1 MDDAISLRT
10 PGDGR
15 TTTTPA
21 FMRDGLVRD
30 LLVLRDC
37 LRSAGLNP
45 SSFAAPVALAL
56 GVGLFEAA
64 GVWLLIPLTQG
75 LMTAD
80 YGFLRDLPAVR
91 RLTPFLPS
99 LETASGGTLFA
110 GLVLTVFAVFVAK
123 NVMQYGS
130 AATVALI
137 VRRFANNTRKLL
149 FARCLRFGK
158 LFFDGTNSGYLQGVL
173 INHTDKLATRLG
185 DLQQFFTHL
194 FTSAAYLAVM
204 LNISAKLTLMVLV
217 LFPVMHYSFE
227 WLMQQLRLASQSFAG
242 SQGDLS
248 RKIANVLTCRPLVKA
263 NAMEARELAAMGE
276 ISDRVEKFEF
286 SIDRRVLLILP
297 IQEIIVM
304 ALILFLISSMALI
317 VKAQGPVRI
326 PSFLIFFYV
335 LRRAAVSFG
344 QMTSMK
350 ASLATVKGPLAEI
363 QSLMDDAGKHVVAEG
378 TKSFPGLASE
388 IRCVDLRF
396 SYSDRKPALCGVSMT
411 VRKGE
416 TTAIVGPSGAG
427 KTTIISLLSRFY
439 DCPPGSIL
447 VDGEDIRGFSL
458 RSLAPHF
465 ALVGQDTLLFDDT
478 LRNNMAYGLEGPVSD
493 ERLLEVA
500 RRARIAEL
508 VSRLPKGFETPVGE
522 RGVQL
527 SGGEK
532 QRVSIARAMLKDAEI
547 LILDE
552 ATSSLDST
560 TEKLIQEAID
570 EMLKGRT
577 AIIIAHRLSTI
588 KKADKIV
595 VLEGGAVAEE
605 GSLAELLERQGLFHR
620 LWQAQNFD

>member
-1 MDDAISLRT
+1 MDPVIRASA
-10 PGDGR
+10 P
-15 TTTTPA
+15 
-21 FMRDGLVRD
+21 RDGEQASPPASPKEGLIGD
-30 LLVLRDC
+30 LFVLRDC
-37 LRSAGLNP
+37 LLTAGLRP
-45 SSFAAPVALAL
+45 SSFAVPVLLAL
-56 GVGLFEAA
+56 GVALFEAL

-75 LMTAD
+75 IMTAD
-80 YGFLRDLPAVR
+80 YGFLRDVPAVR
-91 RLTPFLPS
+91 RIIPFLPNGQDV
-99 LETASGGTLFA
+99 SGGTLFA

-123 NVMQYGS
+123 NFMQYGS
-130 AATVALI
+130 SASVALI
-137 VRRFANNTRKLL
+137 VRRFANNMRKLL
-149 FARCLRFGK
+149 FARCLTFGK
-158 LFFDGTNSGYLQGVL
+158 LFFDRTNSGYLQGVL
-173 INHTDKLATRLG
+173 INHTDKLATRLS
-185 DLQQFFTHL
+185 DLQQFFTQL
-194 FTSAAYLAVM
+194 FTCAAYLAVM
-204 LNISAKLTLMVLV
+204 LKISVKLTLIVFV

-248 RKIANVLTCRPLVKA
+248 RKISNVLSCRPLVKA
-263 NAMEARELAAMGE
+263 NAMEGRELAAMGE

-304 ALILFLISSMALI
+304 ALILFLISTMALI
-317 VKAQGPVRI
+317 VKTQGPVRI

-344 QMTSMK
+344 QMTNMK
-350 ASLATVKGPLAEI
+350 ASLATVTGPLSEI
-363 QSLMDDAGKHVVAEG
+363 QSLLNGAGKHVVEEG
-378 TKSFPGLASE
+378 TRSFPGLSSE
-388 IRCVDLRF
+388 IRCVGLRF
-396 SYSDRKPALCGVSMT
+396 SYSSDKVALSGVDMT
-411 VRKGE
+411 IRKGR
-416 TTAIVGPSGAG
+416 TTAVVGPSGAG

-458 RSLAPHF
+458 SSLAPHI

-478 LRNNMAYGLEGPVSD
+478 LRNNITYGLDGAASEA
-493 ERLLEVA
+493 RLQDIA

-508 VSRLPKGFETPVGE
+508 ASTLPKGFDTPVGE

-552 ATSSLDST
+552 ATSSLDSA
-560 TEKLIQEAID
+560 TERLIQEAID

-588 KKADKIV
+588 KRADNIV
-595 VLEGGAVAEE
+595 VLDGGKVVEE
-605 GSLAELLERQGLFHR
+605 GSLPELLARQGLFHR
-620 LWQAQNFD
+620 LWEAQKFD